1 MATSNKQSP
10 AASPGVCCLPPLLSP
25 KACIEP
31 YFTVTSG
38 DSSSFYRLIS
48 NNFSRMARYRCMYT
62 FLLLLRSSRPTN
74 RCHRTDGLTPQAPVN
89 EMPPAHQMGH
99 PKVLLVKPGPR
110 DQLVAPGRTKR
121 QVLQILMV
129 ARYSIRPALGKPRL
143 LAVHNSRLVNL
154 VLSLVHS
161 LTSVVRLSPSA
172 STLAAGVKSHFP
184 IVHLLAAY

>member
-1 MATSNKQSP
+1 VYVVSHLYYHLKLVLNLISQSHLGILP
-10 AASPGVCCLPPLLSP
+10 PSTGSYQTTSPGWLGTAVCIL
-25 KACIEP
+25 
-31 YFTVTSG
+31 
-38 DSSSFYRLIS
+38 
-48 NNFSRMARYRCMYT
+48 

-143 LAVHNSRLVNL
+143 LAIHNSRLVNL